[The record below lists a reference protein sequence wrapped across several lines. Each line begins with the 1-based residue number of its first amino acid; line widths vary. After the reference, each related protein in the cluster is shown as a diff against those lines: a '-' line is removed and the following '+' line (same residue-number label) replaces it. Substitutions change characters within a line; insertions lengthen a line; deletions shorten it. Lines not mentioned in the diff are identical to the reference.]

1 MKIFRKT
8 KEKIYFYLTIRWIK
22 HKYQTIYI
30 VSAAGYTNV
39 GDDLMLST
47 LNRLFKN
54 KEKYFL
60 VAGINNNKK
69 VISNVKKIGLTSI
82 NSLDKINN
90 KNSIILIG
98 GGTLFNT
105 NTFKNEIYLKYAKK
119 ILDANIDFGFIGIEI
134 TDIRNKNLAKIIFTK
149 SKINAVRNKESF
161 KKIYKITQT
170 NKNTLVVGDIAE
182 YYIYPKQFNKNSK
195 NKTVGI
201 CLSKKNTPDIKF
213 LVNLIKIFKKNKF
226 NVILFSFANHPFK
239 KTENDFLYALEI
251 KKELNDQSIKVI
263 SARTPIEKMITS
275 IQNCNLIITN
285 RLHTTIIAHKTKT
298 KVINISK
305 ENKCINYCRNNNIP
319 RITKQKK
326 ILTYINNYIHT
337 NP

>member
-1 MKIFRKT
+1 MTIFRKI
-8 KEKIYFYLTIRWIK
+8 KEKINFYLTIQRIT

-82 NSLDKINN
+82 DSLEKINN

-105 NTFKNEIYLKYAKK
+105 NAFKNEIYLKYAKK
-119 ILDANIDFGFIGIEI
+119 ILDKNIDFGFIGIGI
-134 TDIRNKNLAKIIFTK
+134 TDIKNKDLAKLIFTK
-149 SKINAVRNKESF
+149 SKINTVRNKQSF

-170 NKNTLVVGDIAE
+170 NKNTLIVGDIAE
-182 YYIYPKQFNKNSK
+182 HYNYPKKIHKKQKDK
-195 NKTVGI
+195 IIGI
-201 CLSKKNTPDIKF
+201 CLSRKNTPDIKYI
-213 LVNLIKIFKKNKF
+213 VNLIKIFKNNGF
-226 NVILFSFANHPFK
+226 NVILFSFANHPFE
-239 KTENDFLYALEI
+239 KTENDFIYAKEI
-251 KKELNDQSIKVI
+251 KKETDDQSIKII
-263 SARTPIEKMITS
+263 SAQSPISEIIAS
-275 IQNCNLIITN
+275 VQECDFIITN

-305 ENKCINYCRNNNIP
+305 ENKCVNYCKNNNIP

-326 ILTYINNYIHT
+326 ILTYINNYIRT